1 MGMNIPT
8 LPIYDATT
16 AQKANGKP
24 MNEEREMFQVESTV
38 YNSNAATP
46 ESYSDKN
53 CGKSGIF

>member
-46 ESYSDKN
+46 EYSDKN